1 MNNKLKRMW
10 KEAIVAQFKALTQH
24 LLVDTEESH
33 EKHSV
38 RIAGL
43 LAEI

>member
-1 MNNKLKRMW
+1 
-10 KEAIVAQFKALTQH
+10 

-43 LAEI
+43 LAEIWSWNLLNKKQEF